1 MSKKKKTRK
10 GPRNHP
16 RSSNTYNAS
25 LGRMA
30 DDYMER
36 FVNHLMS
43 ILRSGD
49 QEAVQQGIKDA
60 LKWLNRIHERE
71 MLIISKLSPAIK
83 DAAIRLGQDP
93 KNFESIQSE
102 SDEEADSLSEQR
114 TLADVIKLIDQVKS
128 ETDGAGRE
136 FLALTDNQEEIDRF
150 NAMSKPIGRRLIILG
165 EMGDKLAE
173 LDNWLQTSPDAKW
186 VQALQMARDSVEG
199 DTQSSL

>member
-1 MSKKKKTRK
+1 
-10 GPRNHP
+10 
-16 RSSNTYNAS
+16 
-25 LGRMA
+25 MA